1 MAIHIALA
9 LALIGSLALALVLWR
24 WAERVAGTRQ
34 LTLFLVGVAVWIVG
48 NELPTWFGP
57 GAERAG
63 LSLLATA
70 ALTSAVFFHF
80 AAAFTR
86 TPAGRW
92 IGGAYALGIAAMA
105 LSILLVP
112 GRYESFAGLDHVA
125 VPNAVGWCT
134 SLVWAGLAGAGQVLL
149 LRALMTWKG
158 LAWRQLAAV
167 TASSA
172 WGLLCM
178 SGYAIVALDLPMA
191 PWPLLGLPIYPV
203 LLVYGI
209 LRYELLLANAWARRA
224 LGWAILV
231 GTAGL
236 IVAAVPLLPFGTN
249 LGTRFATAAEVGI
262 AFLVLGGPARRLA
275 ERIVYPGGGVTAED
289 LAFWRTHLGQAADTA
304 ELASRAAFLLSR
316 RLSIDVDVVVGDDA
330 GIPAGPAP
338 LLTCRKGGSGWNSTL
353 ESGWGAAPPGQLRV
367 AEMLGAVLTE
377 EARRL
382 ERAAA
387 LARQE
392 RQMQAQARLAELGA
406 LAATVA
412 HDVRNP
418 LNIIAMAVATAD
430 AATRAEVR
438 DQIQRIAR
446 LADELLDYA
455 RPWSVA
461 AVPVNI
467 ASLARDL
474 ASHHPIVEI
483 RIPDDLQVLADPGR
497 AAQAIGNLIDNACAV
512 ARQVVIEAE
521 SGDGRVR
528 LHVCDDGPGIPSD
541 LRDRVFEPFVSRSPG
556 GTGLGLAI
564 VARIAA
570 ASGGSIALTERAG
583 WSTCFTLSLPQAA
596 MVASP

>member
-9 LALIGSLALALVLWR
+9 LALFGSLALALVLWR

-34 LTLFLVGVAVWIVG
+34 LTLFLVGVAVWIAG
-48 NELPTWFGP
+48 NELPAWFGP

-80 AAAFTR
+80 AASFTR
-86 TPAGRW
+86 TPAHRW
-92 IGGAYALGIAAMA
+92 IVGAYALGAAAMA
-105 LSILLVP
+105 LSIVLVP
-112 GRYESFAGLDHVA
+112 GGYRSFAGLSYVA
-125 VPNAVGWCT
+125 VPNAVGWVT
-134 SLVWAGLAGAGQVLL
+134 SIVWAALAGAGQLLL
-149 LRALMTWKG
+149 LRALARWTG

-178 SGYAIVALDLPMA
+178 SGYAIVAFDLPMA
-191 PWPLLGLPIYPV
+191 PWPLLGLPIYPL

-231 GTAGL
+231 GAAGTV
-236 IVAAVPLLPFGTN
+236 VAAVPLLPFGPS
-249 LGTRFATAAEVGI
+249 LGTRFATAAEVGV

-289 LAFWRTHLGQAADTA
+289 LAGWRAHLGQAADTA

-316 RLSIDVDVVVGDDA
+316 RLSIEVHVIVGEA
-330 GIPAGPAP
+330 AALGAAP
-338 LLTCRKGGSGWNSTL
+338 LLACRREPTGWRSSL
-353 ESGWGAAPPGQLRV
+353 AAGWGAAPPGPRRV
-367 AEMLGAVLTE
+367 AEMLGAVLAE
-377 EARRL
+377 EAQRL

-387 LARQE
+387 LAQQE
-392 RQMQAQARLAELGA
+392 RERQAQARLAELGA

-438 DQIQRIAR
+438 DQIGRIAR

-455 RPWSVA
+455 KPWSVA
-461 AVPVNI
+461 PVRLNV
-467 ASLARDL
+467 AALARE
-474 ASHHPIVEI
+474 AAAHRPAVEI
-483 RIPDDLQVLADPGR
+483 RVPEDLHVRADPGR
-497 AAQAIGNLIDNACAV
+497 LAQALGNLLDNACA
-512 ARQVVIEAE
+512 AAGRVVVEAE
-521 SGDGRVR
+521 CREGQVR
-528 LHVCDDGPGIPSD
+528 LHICDDGPGIPAD
-541 LRDRVFEPFVSRSPG
+541 LRARIFEPFVSRSPG

-564 VARIAA
+564 VARIAG
-570 ASGGSIALTERAG
+570 ASGGSIALREREG
-583 WSTCFTLSLPQAA
+583 WSTCFTLSLPSA
-596 MVASP
+596 P